1 MVTLVN
7 GALNLDIQ
15 PNLVDLQGNDM
26 YPMLSRV
33 QKRSKNQT
41 EIKWNADLGGA
52 AATGEAV
59 TALATTDSTG
69 GSVVPATL
77 PIGTHRFRHTFTVST
92 VALAQAQSA
101 GEGAIANLLAL
112 TSRTGMRTILR
123 SVATNI
129 YTGTGTAGN
138 AGIVGL
144 GALHSAVTSAKSTT
158 AYAAIDPAN
167 YANWSNYVN
176 TAGSNRALT
185 EALLFKMSEEIIG
198 GGTLGVNSNYTAI
211 YCSPAMATRY
221 KTLFQASSQ
230 LQTFGNGPVDL
241 GYSGLSFEGRPI
253 YMDPYCPANEL
264 YFVDESEIFLHS
276 FVEKS
281 FAFGDEEPA
290 EGLNFKIVEL
300 ARNNPDAVQF
310 AIVTKP
316 QLQVQRRAAVAVL
329 KAITQ

>member
-1 MVTLVN
+1 
-7 GALNLDIQ
+7 
-15 PNLVDLQGNDM
+15 
-26 YPMLSRV
+26 
-33 QKRSKNQT
+33 
-41 EIKWNADLGGA
+41 
-52 AATGEAV
+52 
-59 TALATTDSTG
+59 
-69 GSVVPATL
+69 
-77 PIGTHRFRHTFTVST
+77 

-123 SVATNI
+123 SIATTI

-144 GALHSAVTSAKSTT
+144 GALHSAVTAAKSTT

-211 YCSPAMATRY
+211 YCSPAIATKY

-253 YMDPYCPANEL
+253 YMDPYCPANTL

-276 FVEKS
+276 FVESS

-329 KAITQ
+329 SAIVQ